1 MTRFWNIIISFAA
14 IFTLVLTGCHH
25 GSATMQELAAIDST
39 LTVSRQYVTALHRLD
54 SLQPDS
60 FNKVERA

>member
-39 LTVSRQYVTALHRLD
+39 LSV
-54 SLQPDS
+54 
-60 FNKVERA
+60 